1 MIRRFNE
8 FKKPIFRDEPPKPQS
23 PSTDPVIDN
32 IVGDTFFTPPHSP
45 VEDVLKP
52 DLKPPLTNFNKDTNI
67 IEMIP
72 KSIKKEPDNKIAL
85 SDQLSKLFPQVND
98 EGKIPEHEGENIT
111 SLPIDKLVEILTKTD
126 KGQIPEVLEF
136 FSGGKNKSF
145 DQKAKMLGVSSNSL
159 DFLDFL
165 QSAEHEEILVQN
177 KLKIHVE
184 SGNIFHNNIDTN
196 ESIYSFFQP
205 QEDSSKAFINFD
217 FIFGVSYCD
226 YFEWLINKF
235 KAKKDDKYDVL
246 TNKKSKYLFY
256 KFNDSFATIG
266 ELVKAVCHSK
276 ITQGDAAVDAIQNQN
291 WQYLVETLL
300 YDCSKGENLI
310 SFDENNKKVRSLL
323 TLYKT

>member
-1 MIRRFNE
+1 MGFRSGKPSFLPPQRIAVPVKREGVNDLPPSTSRTSTQKLDDLIRRFSKLE
-8 FKKPIFRDEPPKPQS
+8 KPIFIDEPPMPQS
-23 PSTDPVIDN
+23 PLTDPVIDS
-32 IVGDTFFTPPHSP
+32 IFDDTFFTPPHSP

-72 KSIKKEPDNKIAL
+72 KTIKKEPDDKITL
-85 SDQLSKLFPQVND
+85 SDQLSKLLPQVND

-165 QSAEHEEILVQN
+165 QSAEYEEIMAQN

-184 SGNIFHNNIDTN
+184 HR
-196 ESIYSFFQP
+196 Y
-205 QEDSSKAFINFD
+205 
-217 FIFGVSYCD
+217 
-226 YFEWLINKF
+226 
-235 KAKKDDKYDVL
+235 
-246 TNKKSKYLFY
+246 
-256 KFNDSFATIG
+256 
-266 ELVKAVCHSK
+266 
-276 ITQGDAAVDAIQNQN
+276 
-291 WQYLVETLL
+291 
-300 YDCSKGENLI
+300 
-310 SFDENNKKVRSLL
+310 
-323 TLYKT
+323 